1 MKKIIIIFFAFLLTG
16 CATNMIPAQYQA
28 QNTQQFEATSNF
40 GEVSY
45 LPNENGKVESNQIQS
60 QGIVKILLSENIE
73 SFVRRGNIME
83 FQHSGGNVSNDSNTK
98 IVIDVERFFVGDLG
112 TRTRWEYEATYK
124 IFKNDEL
131 AHTKEVV
138 LEPVRMGKG
147 GEASDYTPVVTN
159 MIRKG
164 YEAFISDS
172 KVQSILSE

>member
-1 MKKIIIIFFAFLLTG
+1 MKKALIILLMFFLTG
-16 CATNMIPAQYQA
+16 CGTNMIPVQYQA
-28 QNTQQFEATSNF
+28 QNTQQLNATSNF
-40 GEVSY
+40 SEVSY
-45 LPNENGKVESNQIQS
+45 LPNEEGKVEANQIQS
-60 QGIVKILLSENIE
+60 QGMVRILISENIE
-73 SFVRRGNIME
+73 GFVRRGNIME

-172 KVQSILSE
+172 EVRSMLSE